1 MQSRFLD
8 WFSNRF
14 AELGNDHLFGL
25 VNGIEASE
33 QRAQNGEHQRD
44 QQEPKAPPLVHLFSR
59 GFWWSG
65 RIGSKFRIE
74 SSMMIFSPYARSSS
88 PIVSRYSRVR
98 VIC

>member
-14 AELGNDHLFGL
+14 AELRNDHLFGL

-33 QRAQNGEHQRD
+33 QREQNRDCQREE
-44 QQEPKAPPLVHLFSR
+44 QEPKAPPLAHLFSK
-59 GFWWSG
+59 GFGLSG

-74 SSMMIFSPYARSSS
+74 SSIMIFSPVAGSTS
-88 PIVSRYSRVR
+88 PIVSR
-98 VIC
+98 